1 MDLKNYKNIYMIGIG
16 GISMSGLA
24 HILVKWNYKVS
35 GSNNEESITTKELES
50 NNIHVNIGHNANNIS
65 ENIDLVVYTAAIKSD
80 NVELVK
86 AKELNIPCIERGEFL
101 GELTKLFKD
110 TIGIAG
116 THGKTSTTSMVSS
129 CFLEGGKDPSIQVG
143 ATLDIINGNYRVGDS
158 DYFIIEAC
166 EYCDS
171 YLNFKQKS
179 AIVLNIDDDHLDYFK
194 NTENIEASF
203 RKYVSNLPSD
213 GFLVINNDDERASKL
228 KNYTKA
234 KIITTGIQNDA
245 MYMAKDISFDKD
257 GCGIFTVYKNN
268 ELIDTFTLAVPGVHM
283 IRNALCCIALCSEYN
298 IATSDIKAGL
308 LKYHGASRRLEY
320 KGMFNNAKVFDDYG
334 HHPTEIEATAK
345 AFISKEHNESWVIWE
360 GHTYS
365 RVFEHKDEFAESLKY
380 FDHIIVIDIY
390 AAREENTFGIEPEY
404 IVDKLKVMNKD
415 AVYISDYD
423 EVVTYLKERVKD
435 KDIILTLGA
444 GYVTKISELLTK

>member
-1 MDLKNYKNIYMIGIG
+1 MNLKNYQNIYMIGIG

-24 HILVKWNYKVS
+24 HILVKWNYNVS
-35 GSNNEESITTKELES
+35 GSNNEESSTTKELIS
-50 NNIHVNIGHNANNIS
+50 NNIHVNIGHNANNIT
-65 ENIDLVVYTAAIKSD
+65 NAIDLVVYTAAIKDD

-86 AKELNIPCIERGEFL
+86 AKELGIPCIERGEFL
-101 GELTKLFKD
+101 GELTCLFKD

-129 CFLEGGKDPSIQVG
+129 CFLEGEKDPSIQVG
-143 ATLDIINGNYRVGDS
+143 ATLDLINGNYRVGES

-194 NTENIEASF
+194 NIENIEASF
-203 RKYVSNLPSD
+203 RKYVANLPIN
-213 GFLVINNDDERASKL
+213 GMLVINNDDERVRKL

-234 KIITTGIQNDA
+234 KVITTGILNDSK
-245 MYMAKDISFDKD
+245 YMAKNITYNENGNTTFD
-257 GCGIFTVYKNN
+257 VYKDS
-268 ELIDTFTLAVPGVHM
+268 ELIDTFSLNVPGEHM
-283 IRNALCCIALCSEYN
+283 LRNALCCIALCLEYN
-298 IATSDIKAGL
+298 ISSKDIKNGL
-308 LKYHGASRRLEY
+308 LKYHGAARRLEY

-345 AFISKEHNESWVIWE
+345 AFISKKYNESWVIWE

-365 RVFEHKDEFAESLKY
+365 RVYEHKDEFPESLKH

-390 AAREENTFGIEPEY
+390 AAREENTFGIKPEY

-423 EVVTYLKERVKD
+423 EIVAYLKERVKD
-435 KDIILTLGA
+435 NDIILTLGA
-444 GYVTKISELLTK
+444 GYVTKISDLLTK

>member
-1 MDLKNYKNIYMIGIG
+1 MNINNYKNIYMIGIG

-35 GSNNEESITTKELES
+35 GSNNEESITTRELES
-50 NNIHVNIGHNANNIS
+50 NNIHVNIGHNASNI
-65 ENIDLVVYTAAIKSD
+65 NKDIDLIVYTAAIKSD

-129 CFLEGGKDPSIQVG
+129 CFLEALKDPSIQVG
-143 ATLDIINGNYRVGDS
+143 ATLDIIDGNYRVGDS

-194 NTENIEASF
+194 NIENIEASF

-213 GFLVINNDDERASKL
+213 GFLIINNDDERTSKL
-228 KNYTKA
+228 KDYTKA
-234 KIITTGIQNDA
+234 HVITTGIDKEA
-245 MYMAKDISFDKD
+245 MYMAKDISFDKN
-257 GCGIFTVYKNN
+257 GCGVFTVYKNN
-268 ELIDTFTLAVPGVHM
+268 ELIDNFTLAVPGLHM
-283 IRNALCCIALCSEYN
+283 VRNALCCIALCCEYN
-298 IATSDIKAGL
+298 IASSDIKAGL

-320 KGMFNNAKVFDDYG
+320 KGLFNDAKVFDDYG

-365 RVFEHKDEFAESLKY
+365 RVFEHKDEFADSLKY

-390 AAREENTFGIEPEY
+390 AAREKNTFGIKPED

-423 EVVTYLKERVKD
+423 EIVNYLKERVKNN
-435 KDIILTLGA
+435 DIILTLGA

>member
-24 HILVKWNYKVS
+24 HILVKWNYSVS
-35 GSNNEESITTKELES
+35 GSNNEESSTTKELES
-50 NNIHVNIGHNANNIS
+50 NNIHVNIGHNANNIN

-129 CFLEGGKDPSIQVG
+129 CFLEAHKDPSIQVG
-143 ATLDIINGNYRVGDS
+143 AILDIIDGNYRVGDS

-194 NTENIEASF
+194 NIENIEASF
-203 RKYVSNLPSD
+203 RKYVSNLPSN
-213 GFLVINNDDERASKL
+213 GFLVVNNDDARASKL
-228 KNYTKA
+228 KDYTKA
-234 KIITTGIQNDA
+234 RVITTGIQNDS
-245 MYMAKDISFDKD
+245 MYMAKNISYDKD
-257 GCGIFTVYKNN
+257 GYATFDVYKNN
-268 ELIDTFTLAVPGVHM
+268 ELIDTFTLTVPGIHM
-283 IRNALCCIALCSEYN
+283 VRNALCCIALCSEYN
-298 IATSDIKAGL
+298 IATSAIKAGL

-320 KGMFNNAKVFDDYG
+320 KGTFNNAKVFDDYG

-365 RVFEHKDEFAESLKY
+365 RVYEHKDEFPESLKY

-390 AAREENTFGIEPEY
+390 AAREENTFGIKPEY

-415 AVYISDYD
+415 AIYISDYD
-423 EVVTYLKERVKD
+423 EIISYLKERVKD
-435 KDIILTLGA
+435 NDIILTLGA
-444 GYVTKISELLTK
+444 GYVTKISDLLTK

>member
-1 MDLKNYKNIYMIGIG
+1 MDLKNYRNIYMIGIG

-24 HILVKWNYKVS
+24 HILIKWNYKVS
-35 GSNNEESITTKELES
+35 GSNNEVSNITKELEE
-50 NNIHVNIGHNANNIS
+50 NNIHVNIGHNAENIN
-65 ENIDLVVYTAAIKSD
+65 ETIDLVVYTAAIKED
-80 NVELVK
+80 NVELLK
-86 AKELNIPCIERGEFL
+86 AKELGILCIERGKFL
-101 GELTKLFKD
+101 GELTKLFSN

-129 CFLEGGKDPSIQVG
+129 CFLEAKMDPSIQVG
-143 ATLDIINGNYRVGDS
+143 ATLDLIDGNYRVGNS

-171 YLNFKQKS
+171 YLNFQQKS

-194 NTENIEASF
+194 NIENIKASF
-203 RKYVSNLPSD
+203 QKYVSNLPSD
-213 GFLVINNDDERASKL
+213 GILVINNDDEKASML
-228 KNYTKA
+228 KDFTKA
-234 KIITTGIQNDA
+234 KVITTGILNDS
-245 MYMAKDISFDKD
+245 MYMAQNIIYDENGNANFDI
-257 GCGIFTVYKNN
+257 YKNN
-268 ELIDTFTLAVPGVHM
+268 EFIDNFNLAVPGLHM
-283 IRNALCCIALCSEYN
+283 VRNALCCIALCLEH
-298 IATSDIKAGL
+298 DIDTKAIQNGL

-345 AFISKEHNESWVIWE
+345 AFVSKEHNESWVIWE

-365 RVFEHKDEFAESLKY
+365 RVFEHKDEFAESLRY

-390 AAREENTFGIEPEY
+390 AAREENKFGIKPEY

-415 AVYISDYD
+415 AIYISDYD
-423 EVVTYLKERVKD
+423 EIITYLKERVQD
-435 KDIILTLGA
+435 NDIILTLGA
-444 GYVTKISELLTK
+444 GYVTKISDLLTR

>member
-1 MDLKNYKNIYMIGIG
+1 MNLKSYKNIYMIGIG

-35 GSNNEESITTKELES
+35 GSNNEESNITKELEENS
-50 NNIHVNIGHNANNIS
+50 IHINIGHSASNINK
-65 ENIDLVVYTAAIKSD
+65 EIDLVVYTAAIKSD

-86 AKELNIPCIERGEFL
+86 AHELNIPCIERGEFL
-101 GELTKLFKD
+101 GELTCLFKD

-129 CFLEGGKDPSIQVG
+129 CFLEAGKDPSIQVG
-143 ATLDIINGNYRVGDS
+143 ATLDLIDGNYRVGES

-194 NTENIEASF
+194 NIENIEASF
-203 RKYVSNLPSD
+203 QKYVSNLPSD
-213 GFLVINNDDERASKL
+213 GFLVINNDDKRASKL
-228 KNYTKA
+228 KDYTKA
-234 KIITTGIQNDA
+234 KVITTGIDNDA
-245 MYMAKDISFDKD
+245 LYMARNITYNSD
-257 GCGIFTVYKNN
+257 GCSEFDVYKNN
-268 ELIDTFTLAVPGVHM
+268 KLINKFKLSVPGIHM
-283 IRNALCCIALCSEYN
+283 VRNALCCIALCLEYN
-298 IATSDIKAGL
+298 ISCSDIQNGL
-308 LKYHGASRRLEY
+308 LKYHGAARRLEY
-320 KGMFNNAKVFDDYG
+320 KGTFNNAKVFDDYG

-345 AFISKEHNESWVIWE
+345 AFVSKEHNESWVIWE

-365 RVFEHKDEFAESLKY
+365 RVYEHKDEFPESLKY

-390 AAREENTFGIEPEY
+390 AAREENTFGIKPEY

-423 EVVTYLKERVKD
+423 EIISYLKERVKD
-435 KDIILTLGA
+435 NDIILTLGA
-444 GYVTKISELLTK
+444 GYVTKISDLLTK